1 MQSRY
6 DGVGRLT
13 TSFTLG
19 NVPAANWATATALTA
34 SLILEQTEYTYDAAS
49 NVVLTNNRQRFHDVA
64 TTLLG
69 SLGTP
74 TSGIPARV
82 SFATSYYDSADRLTA
97 SVNVGTNGGF
107 SYVRPGAAPA
117 RSDTAVVTT
126 YTYDAAGRVQDVT
139 DPRSIVASRRAS
151 R

>member
-1 MQSRY
+1 VFYDRRGNIAATFAPNGLVMQSRY

-34 SLILEQTEYTYDAAS
+34 S
-49 NVVLTNNRQRFHDVA
+49 
-64 TTLLG
+64 
-69 SLGTP
+69 
-74 TSGIPARV
+74 
-82 SFATSYYDSADRLTA
+82 
-97 SVNVGTNGGF
+97 VNVGTNGGL
-107 SYVRPGAAPA
+107 SYVRPGTAPA

-126 YTYDAAGRVQDVT
+126 YTYDAAGRVQAVT
-139 DPRSIVASRRAS
+139 DPRGIVASRRAS